1 MTQSTNQSCRCFHS
15 LVDAGDC
22 GQPIDEEDWYT
33 VYSFPAGTYMMPS
46 TSLFLYFQSLSTSLT
61 KIVGTLGPKSRSVEA
76 VEECLMAGMSVARF
90 DFSWL
95 NDEYH
100 QETLDNLRKAVK
112 SCKKLCAVM
121 LDTVGPELQ
130 VFNKT
135 GNPTELKADDLV
147 TITTDISKKP
157 SADVLPINY
166 SGLAEV
172 LETKGSDVICLVKDS
187 ATLAGFIFTVLVSQ
201 VHISLPTL
209 TDTDKKVISTWGMG
223 PPQNLEPGMVWYQWK
238 LHLEIELGDNYQKE
252 VDGNVGASQKK
263 LNDLER
269 GLCLKKSAY
278 CEEDLHFYLEEL

>member
-1 MTQSTNQSCRCFHS
+1 
-15 LVDAGDC
+15 
-22 GQPIDEEDWYT
+22 
-33 VYSFPAGTYMMPS
+33 
-46 TSLFLYFQSLSTSLT
+46 
-61 KIVGTLGPKSRSVEA
+61 
-76 VEECLMAGMSVARF
+76 
-90 DFSWL
+90 
-95 NDEYH
+95 
-100 QETLDNLRKAVK
+100 
-112 SCKKLCAVM
+112 M

-209 TDTDKKVISTWGMG
+209 TDTDKKVISTWGSR
-223 PPQNLEPGMVWYQWK
+223 N
-238 LHLEIELGDNYQKE
+238 N
-252 VDGNVGASQKK
+252 VDFVSLSYTHHVVDVREEWFGTNGSCILK
-263 LNDLER
+263 LNWETTIKR
-269 GLCLKKSAY
+269 K
-278 CEEDLHFYLEEL
+278 